1 MKLPAATII
10 TRDKITRY
18 LLGPQAR
25 GDKSAFLHAA
35 GYTPDNPERLLDD
48 LRAQIL
54 PLDAVPLENGK
65 FGQYYEIRG
74 TLSGPNGIIRGVR
87 TIWITE
93 HLSGITKF
101 VTLTP
106 DKRGTG

>member
-10 TRDKITRY
+10 ARDKITRY
-18 LLGPQAR
+18 LLVPQAR
-25 GDKSAFLHAA
+25 GDKSAFLRAA
-35 GYTPDNPERLLDD
+35 GYTLDNAERLLDD
-48 LRAQIL
+48 LRMQIL
-54 PLDAVPLENGK
+54 PLDAIPLDNGK

-74 TLSGPNGIIRGVR
+74 TLSGPNDVVRAVR

-93 HLSGITKF
+93 HLSGLTKF

-106 DKRGTG
+106 DKRRTR

>member
-1 MKLPAATII
+1 MSAKRLTGAALVKAFQ
-10 TRDKITRY
+10 DKI
-18 LLGPQAR
+18 
-25 GDKSAFLHAA
+25 
-35 GYTPDNPERLLDD
+35 GYEFKDPERL
-48 LRAQIL
+48 
-54 PLDAVPLENGK
+54 LDAVPLENGK

-74 TLSGPNGIIRGVR
+74 TLSGPTGVVRAVR

-106 DKRGTG
+106 NKRSTT